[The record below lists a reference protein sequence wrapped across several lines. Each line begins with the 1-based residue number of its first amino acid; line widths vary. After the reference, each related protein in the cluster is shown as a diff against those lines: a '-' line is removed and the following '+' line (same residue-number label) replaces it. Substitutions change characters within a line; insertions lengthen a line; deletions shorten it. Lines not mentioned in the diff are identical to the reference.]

1 MSADD
6 LQVLRYGER
15 VVLSARIRRLIR
27 WLVEHSDDV
36 AGPDTV
42 TITFDC
48 WGNSVKVK
56 RTEHDQ
62 AD

>member
-1 MSADD
+1 MPADD

-27 WLVEHSDDV
+27 WLVEHSDAV
-36 AGPDTV
+36 ETPEQLTL
-42 TITFDC
+42 TFDC
-48 WGNSVKVK
+48 AGSAVRVRK
-56 RTEHDQ
+56 TEHDQ